1 MTTLDHA
8 DAVRV
13 GEELPLDALADYLAI
28 HAPELRGSLT
38 VAQFPRGY
46 SNLTYLIQVGEQ
58 ELVLRRPP
66 FGANIAGGHDMGRE
80 ARVLAG
86 LGRVYDR
93 VPRLVAYCDDLAV
106 IGAPFYVMQRVQGV
120 VLRAADLPTLDISPG
135 VMAGLAV
142 ATVDNLAAIHR
153 LDYDAAGLA
162 SLGKPVGYAARQ
174 VHGWARRYHAAATGP
189 QPHLEAALTWLDAHL
204 PPEDFAA
211 APPALLHNDY
221 KYDNLILDGD
231 DLTRIVAVLDWE
243 MCTLG
248 DPRLDL
254 GTTLGYWIEA
264 GDPPPLV
271 EMFGVTTLP
280 GNLNRAGVVARYC
293 AAAGCADFDPL
304 YGYVYGVVKI
314 GVILQQIYAR
324 YVQGRTHDAR
334 FARLDAAVT
343 ACGEMA
349 ARALAARRIS
359 GLFTA

>member
-162 SLGKPVGYAARQ
+162 SLG
-174 VHGWARRYHAAATGP
+174 
-189 QPHLEAALTWLDAHL
+189 
-204 PPEDFAA
+204 
-211 APPALLHNDY
+211 
-221 KYDNLILDGD
+221 
-231 DLTRIVAVLDWE
+231 
-243 MCTLG
+243 
-248 DPRLDL
+248 
-254 GTTLGYWIEA
+254 
-264 GDPPPLV
+264 
-271 EMFGVTTLP
+271 
-280 GNLNRAGVVARYC
+280 
-293 AAAGCADFDPL
+293 
-304 YGYVYGVVKI
+304 
-314 GVILQQIYAR
+314 
-324 YVQGRTHDAR
+324 
-334 FARLDAAVT
+334 
-343 ACGEMA
+343 
-349 ARALAARRIS
+349 
-359 GLFTA
+359 